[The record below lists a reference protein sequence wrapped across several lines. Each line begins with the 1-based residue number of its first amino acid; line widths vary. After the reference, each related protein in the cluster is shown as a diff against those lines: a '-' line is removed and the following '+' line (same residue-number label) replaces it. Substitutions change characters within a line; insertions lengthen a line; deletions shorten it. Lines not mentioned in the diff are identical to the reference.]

1 MSKEVHWLLPFVSR
15 TGTRYMLSIYDDD
28 YEGSPVILTGGP
40 TPFTTD
46 ENDSEDMYEAVRS
59 QSGTI
64 QVCTRL
70 SDGTTITL
78 NDLLPSDNVARPVR
92 LLTVDDGAIVWQGF
106 LSCEAYNQ
114 AYTSIPDVVELP
126 VISVLEAMDSVEVE
140 LNSNFA
146 FLKIYGH
153 MAYAMKAIEEKC
165 GMALF
170 SDVYIP
176 SYIAEAMRLCY
187 LYNNVYF
194 KSEEL
199 LNEDNI
205 IVEAHSISCKQI
217 LERIARFFGGCWRE
231 YRRDVYLELPDMSEG
246 NEIRAFHFVNLYQAY
261 VDPGTGSTSYI
272 QHYISS
278 ASLAG
283 QTWVGTGHQRSV
295 TQGARRVKVSAELK
309 DFECR
314 MSLRECPTN
323 SLVENPDELHY
334 ARGGHTWPEW
344 YNEVYAN
351 TNETFYSLAEFRNHL
366 ASIIIDVRNPNDALI
381 PSWVMQYLRLLSSCP
396 YDHTIFWTDPGYYRN
411 DYVELTYRRMFI
423 ENHPEYE
430 TLPFPQQ
437 MVYLTAFMAYRRFDG
452 ANGDLKSGLM
462 VCGAPRY
469 ITYNWDDYR
478 LLMPSFTLTADNY
491 LYKQRTGLNFATA
504 SGFFKINMES
514 TWGDSWHMTTQLSM
528 NWPSSI
534 TIALSFGS
542 KYAYYDTNENT
553 YKWGDN
559 FSTIDLPIDVD
570 RSLGPYKVKGNWN
583 SSMDIDEADGLFI
596 AIPEYMAGEVAIR
609 IYHELVGTAPVIGE
623 TRIHTNATTDFGSAF
638 EVFISSLDIEY
649 VPTRS
654 SQELRTGRSSN
665 NYMSDTGKA
674 FRDEIEVALDMA
686 SDANNT
692 KLATMVWDTP
702 TSPAK
707 LLSLGGEMKRPEVD
721 LLNRLTAY
729 YGEARQRLSL
739 EMQHPATPLPLLTFD
754 GINDGKVYAPL
765 SESRDWQKDTSTITC
780 YEIPNNQQS

>member
-1 MSKEVHWLLPFVSR
+1 
-15 TGTRYMLSIYDDD
+15 MLSIYDDD

-46 ENDSEDMYEAVRS
+46 ENDSENLYEAVRS

-70 SDGTTITL
+70 SDGTAITL

-92 LLTVDDGAIVWQGF
+92 LQTVDDGVIVWQGF

-231 YRRDVYLELPDMSEG
+231 YRRDVHLELPDMSEG
-246 NEIRAFHFVNLYQAY
+246 DEIRAFHFVNLYQAY

-295 TQGARRVKVSAELK
+295 TQGARRVKVSAALD
-309 DFECR
+309 DFKCK
-314 MSLRECPTN
+314 MSLKETPVN
-323 SLVENPDELHY
+323 NLVENPIT
-334 ARGGHTWPEW
+334 RQNWG
-344 YNEVYAN
+344 EVYCN
-351 TNETFYSLAEFRNHL
+351 TNEDFYNLAQHKHMLLRYTFPDNMDDNPTLEFESELVQINYQ
-366 ASIIIDVRNPNDALI
+366 N
-381 PSWVMQYLRLLSSCP
+381 
-396 YDHTIFWTDPGYYRN
+396 TIFWEDNYIQTYYQ
-411 DYVELTYRRMFI
+411 ELVGGGQGATGHYWATS
-423 ENHPEYE
+423 Y
-430 TLPFPQQ
+430 
-437 MVYLTAFMAYRRFDG
+437 MAYWRNEADE
-452 ANGDLKSGLM
+452 LKNGLM
-462 VCGAPRY
+462 LCGVPYKLYYGISDFAPNVR
-469 ITYNWDDYR
+469 NWN
-478 LLMPSFTLTADNY
+478 SFGLTPDNWLFKQSSPLVFSANSGY
-491 LYKQRTGLNFATA
+491 LRIDIQTMRWWSVYPEKN
-504 SGFFKINMES
+504 SGIFGRP
-514 TWGDSWHMTTQLSM
+514 T
-528 NWPSSI
+528 I
-534 TIALSFGS
+534 TIALQVGDKWAYLNDD
-542 KYAYYDTNENT
+542 KYEWSDT
-553 YKWGDN
+553 
-559 FSTIDLPIDVD
+559 FHTIDYPFELTENDGGILSPHGNWDESMKVDESEGIFIEIPSFMVGFVSVYVYHRIDRTYNRDEVD
-570 RSLGPYKVKGNWN
+570 SLGNHYLGPYK
-583 SSMDIDEADGLFI
+583 SMFEVLISKLDIDY
-596 AIPEYMAGEVAIR
+596 IPLPE
-609 IYHELVGTAPVIGE
+609 
-623 TRIHTNATTDFGSAF
+623 
-638 EVFISSLDIEY
+638 
-649 VPTRS
+649 
-654 SQELRTGRSSN
+654 ELRTDRSSN